1 MKTPEYLF
9 RNGKMLRTGL
19 TTGTCAAA
27 AAVAAAGQ
35 LLTGHPAGRVEIR
48 LPGGDPVRMDT
59 LVCRM
64 EGETAFCQ
72 VRKDGGDDPDVTTGM
87 AIGARIS
94 RISSGIE
101 LDGGEGVGRVTG
113 PGLPCPPGEAAI
125 NPVPRKMIRENL
137 ESLCRELGYT
147 GGLQVII
154 TAENGREVAKKTFN
168 PRLGIEGGISIL
180 GTTGIVEPMSSR
192 ALTDTTNLLIDRY
205 RLKSPDRILL
215 TPGNYGQD
223 FSRDF
228 LGISREGAVQFSNF
242 LGEALDYLVY
252 RNYRELLLVGHAGK
266 LVKVAGGI
274 MNTHSSQADCRMEI
288 LAAHAALA
296 GGDRTLIRNI
306 MDCPMVP
313 AALDFLRMARVEQ
326 EVYRTVLEKIREQ
339 VNYRTGG
346 SLRTEVML
354 FTMEEGLLAATDGAA
369 GLAERIRG
377 DWQ

>member
-1 MKTPEYLF
+1 
-9 RNGKMLRTGL
+9 
-19 TTGTCAAA
+19 
-27 AAVAAAGQ
+27 
-35 LLTGHPAGRVEIR
+35 
-48 LPGGDPVRMDT
+48 
-59 LVCRM
+59 
-64 EGETAFCQ
+64 
-72 VRKDGGDDPDVTTGM
+72 
-87 AIGARIS
+87 
-94 RISSGIE
+94 
-101 LDGGEGVGRVTG
+101 
-113 PGLPCPPGEAAI
+113 
-125 NPVPRKMIRENL
+125 
-137 ESLCRELGYT
+137 
-147 GGLQVII
+147 VII
-154 TAENGREVAKKTFN
+154 TEENGREVAKKTFN

-215 TPGNYGQD
+215 TPGNYGQN
-223 FSRDF
+223 FSQDF

-252 RNYRELLLVGHAGK
+252 RNFRELLLVGHAGK

-306 MDCPMVP
+306 MDCRTVP
-313 AALDFLRMARVEQ
+313 EALGCLGKAQVEQ

-346 SLRTEVML
+346 SLRTEVMF

>member
-72 VRKDGGDDPDVTTGM
+72 VRKDGGDDPDVTTGT
-87 AIGARIS
+87 AIGARVS

-137 ESLCRELGYT
+137 ESLCRDLGYT

-306 MDCPMVP
+306 MDCPTVP

-354 FTMEEGLLAATDGAA
+354 LTMEEGLLAATDGAA